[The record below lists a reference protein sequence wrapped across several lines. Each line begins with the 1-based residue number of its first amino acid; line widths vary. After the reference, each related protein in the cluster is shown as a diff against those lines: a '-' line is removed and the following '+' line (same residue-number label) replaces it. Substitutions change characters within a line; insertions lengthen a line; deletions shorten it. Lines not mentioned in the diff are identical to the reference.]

1 MAKDTTI
8 SSRKGDHIRIN
19 LEEDVKSGISTG
31 LENYRLIHQA
41 LPEINLN
48 EVDLSQKLFGK
59 QLSTPLLVSS
69 MTGGTAKAG
78 KINRILAEAAQEV
91 GCCMGVG
98 SQRAAVEDPSLEKT
112 FNIRNY
118 APNILLFANLGAVQL
133 NYGYGID
140 ECKRAVDM
148 IDADALILHLNPL
161 QEALQPEG
169 DSNFKNLVEKI
180 HDIKNQLHVPLIVK
194 EVGWGISK
202 ETAVK
207 LLEAGV
213 DGLDVAGA
221 GGTSWSQVEMHRLDD
236 PNKAQTAGVF
246 IDWGIPTADSI
257 KNARSVSKEWIV
269 FASGGLQNGIDIA
282 KSIALGANLGGMAG
296 MFLMAANESLEKTI
310 NLMNMISSQ
319 IRIAMFASG
328 SKTLQDL
335 NHEKLQDLK

>member
-1 MAKDTTI
+1 
-8 SSRKGDHIRIN
+8 
-19 LEEDVKSGISTG
+19 
-31 LENYRLIHQA
+31 
-41 LPEINLN
+41 
-48 EVDLSQKLFGK
+48 
-59 QLSTPLLVSS
+59 
-69 MTGGTAKAG
+69 
-78 KINRILAEAAQEV
+78 
-91 GCCMGVG
+91 
-98 SQRAAVEDPSLEKT
+98 
-112 FNIRNY
+112 
-118 APNILLFANLGAVQL
+118 
-133 NYGYGID
+133 
-140 ECKRAVDM
+140 M